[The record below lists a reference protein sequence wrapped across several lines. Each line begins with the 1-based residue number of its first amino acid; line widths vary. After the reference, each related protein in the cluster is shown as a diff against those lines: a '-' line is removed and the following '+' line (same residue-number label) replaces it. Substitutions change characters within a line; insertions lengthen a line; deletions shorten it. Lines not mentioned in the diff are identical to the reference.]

1 MPLEFRAMKPGST
14 SDALRAAC
22 DSSDTT
28 EPMCGAIEP
37 VAPPG
42 LRAIC
47 AHACPSWC
55 TAAQARPGRTNVSCP
70 RCCAVCGISPCGKSS
85 APLSYVVGL
94 KSDGVHDPTLRSQV
108 SMFDGAP
115 GRKMKMQFFAEFFS
129 ATFGEEL
136 HLHL

>member
-14 SDALRAAC
+14 SLVERAAC

-28 EPMCGAIEP
+28 EPTCGAIAP

-47 AHACPSWC
+47 AHACPSVC
-55 TAAQARPGRTNVSCP
+55 TAAHARPGRTRLILS
-70 RCCAVCGISPCGKSS
+70 RCSAVFGMSPCGKLRLP
-85 APLSYVVGL
+85 PLYVVGL
-94 KSDGVHDPTLRSQV
+94 KSAGVQAPTLRSHV

-115 GRKMKMQFFAEFFS
+115 GRKMKMQFLAVFFS
-129 ATFGEEL
+129 ATFGA
-136 HLHL
+136 

>member
-14 SDALRAAC
+14 SDAERAAC

-28 EPMCGAIEP
+28 EPMCGAIAP

-42 LRAIC
+42 FRAIC
-47 AHACPSWC
+47 AHACPSVC
-55 TAAQARPGRTNVSCP
+55 TAAHARPGRTNVSLS
-70 RCCAVCGISPCGKSS
+70 RCAAVFGISPCGKLS

-94 KSDGVHDPTLRSQV
+94 KSDGVHAPTLRSHV

-115 GRKMKMQFFAEFFS
+115 GRKMKMQFLALFFS
-129 ATFGEEL
+129 ATFGAAVAP
-136 HLHL
+136 